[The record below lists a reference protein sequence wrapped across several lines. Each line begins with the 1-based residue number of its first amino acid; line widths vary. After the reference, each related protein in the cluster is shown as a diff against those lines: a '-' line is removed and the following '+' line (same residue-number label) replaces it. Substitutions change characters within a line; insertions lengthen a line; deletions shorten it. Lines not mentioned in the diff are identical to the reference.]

1 VAVSGSEAYLVNN
14 ISGTV
19 TPIAISSGRRSQAV
33 SVGAFSY
40 PTGSSPTGMAI
51 TGSTG
56 VVLDTYG
63 GQVSL
68 FRTRT
73 RHAYAP
79 ITVGDF
85 PVALAV
91 TG

>member
-1 VAVSGSEAYLVNN
+1 VVNS

-19 TPIAISSGRRSQAV
+19 TPIATSSGRRAPAV

-40 PTGSSPTGMAI
+40 PTGMAI
-51 TGSTG
+51 TGSTAI
-56 VVLDTYG
+56 VVDSYG
-63 GQVSL
+63 GQLSL
-68 FRTRT
+68 FSTRT

-85 PVALAV
+85 PVALAI

>member
-1 VAVSGSEAYLVNN
+1 MSLTGRP
-14 ISGTV
+14 GTV
-19 TPIAISSGRRSQAV
+19 TPIATSSGRRARAV

-40 PTGSSPTGMAI
+40 PTGIVI

-68 FRTRT
+68 FSTRT
-73 RHAYAP
+73 GHAAAP
-79 ITVGDF
+79 ITVGNF
-85 PVALAV
+85 PVAVAI
-91 TG
+91 TD

>member
-1 VAVSGSEAYLVNN
+1 
-14 ISGTV
+14 V
-19 TPIAISSGRRSQAV
+19 TPIATASGRRSRAV

-40 PTGSSPTGMAI
+40 PTGMAI
-51 TGSTG
+51 TGSTAL
-56 VVLDTYG
+56 VLDTYG
-63 GQVSL
+63 GQISL
-68 FRTRT
+68 FSTRT

-79 ITVGDF
+79 ITVGNF